1 MTTTAHTPAPETGP
15 PRSAPSQDSIRG
27 TARTT
32 GLLYLALA
40 ITGILGFLLVRP
52 LLFVPD
58 DPTATMANLLDRELM
73 ARAGIVLE
81 LGIVVSQALVALWFY
96 RLFRTIDPF
105 AAGSIAV
112 FGLINAITILGSAAF
127 LATAL
132 EVARSPLVASA
143 GDAAGQVHLMYVI
156 SENLW
161 GVGAV
166 FFGLWLI
173 PMGWC
178 ALQSGW
184 MPRALGWVLIAG
196 GVGYVLSAVVSYIAP
211 DLDPLVI
218 ALTLPATV
226 GEFWMIGYLL
236 LRGVRRSTAPTSS

>member
-1 MTTTAHTPAPETGP
+1 MTTTAATTPAAETDP
-15 PRSAPSQDSIRG
+15 SAPSQDLLRG

-40 ITGILGFLLVRP
+40 ITGMLGFLLVRP

-58 DPTATMANLLDRELM
+58 DPAATMTNLLDRELL

-81 LGIVVSQALVALWFY
+81 LGIVVSQALAALWFH
-96 RLFRTIDPF
+96 RLFRTLDPF
-105 AAGSIAV
+105 AAGSIAA

-127 LATAL
+127 VATAL
-132 EVARSPLVASA
+132 EVAQSPLAASA
-143 GDAAGQVHLMYVI
+143 GDAAGQVQLMYVI

-166 FFGLWLI
+166 FFGMWLI

-196 GVGYVLSAVVSYIAP
+196 GVGYLLSTVVSYLAP
-211 DLDPLVI
+211 VLDPLAM
-218 ALTLPATV
+218 ALIVPATV
-226 GEFWMIGYLL
+226 GEFWMVGYLL
-236 LRGVRRSTAPTSS
+236 LRGVRRPAST

>member
-1 MTTTAHTPAPETGP
+1 MITTDAMPATDTRPAPPGP
-15 PRSAPSQDSIRG
+15 SEALPRG

-40 ITGILGFLLVRP
+40 ITGMLGFLAVLP
-52 LLFVPD
+52 ALLVPD
-58 DPTATMANLLDRELM
+58 DPAATMANLLDRELL
-73 ARAGIVLE
+73 ARAGILLE
-81 LGIVVSQALVALWFY
+81 LGVVVSQALAALWFY
-96 RLFRTIDPF
+96 RLFRAVDAF
-105 AAGSIAV
+105 AAGAIAV
-112 FGLINAITILGSAAF
+112 FGLVNAVTILGSAAF

-132 EVARSPLVASA
+132 EIAQAPLLSGA
-143 GDAAGQVHLMYVI
+143 GAAAQVQLMYVI
-156 SENLW
+156 SQNLW

-178 ALQSGW
+178 AVKATW

-196 GVGYVLSAVVSYIAP
+196 GVGYVLSAVVSHLAP
-211 DLDPLVI
+211 GVGGVAL

-226 GEFWMIGYLL
+226 GEFWMVGYLL
-236 LRGVRRSTAPTSS
+236 LRGLRRPTSS